1 MTLTMTDLFCGAGGS
16 STGAVQVPGV
26 TVKLAANHWKLA
38 VDTHNSN
45 HPTTDHDCADLSQV
59 EPRRYPRT
67 NVLWASPEC
76 TNHSQAKGKK
86 RNVDAMP
93 DLFGDTLPDEAAERS
108 RATMWDVVR
117 FAEHHRYDAIV
128 VENVVD
134 AALWVLWP
142 AWRSGLDALG
152 YCVHVVYLN
161 SMHAQA
167 GGLPAPQ
174 SRDRLYVVRTCAR
187 RVART

>member
-1 MTLTMTDLFCGAGGS
+1 
-16 STGAVQVPGV
+16 
-26 TVKLAANHWKLA
+26 
-38 VDTHNSN
+38 
-45 HPTTDHDCADLSQV
+45 
-59 EPRRYPRT
+59 
-67 NVLWASPEC
+67 
-76 TNHSQAKGKK
+76 
-86 RNVDAMP
+86 MP

-174 SRDRLYVVRTCAR
+174 SRDRL
-187 RVART
+187 